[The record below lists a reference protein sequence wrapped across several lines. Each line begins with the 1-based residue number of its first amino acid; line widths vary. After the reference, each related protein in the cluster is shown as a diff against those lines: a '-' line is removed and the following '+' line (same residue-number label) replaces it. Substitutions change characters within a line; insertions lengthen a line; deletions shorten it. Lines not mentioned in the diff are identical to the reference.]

1 MAGITPFQTV
11 GPFFDFGL
19 TVAGAEEIA
28 TADARGR
35 RITVE
40 GQVLDGAGQPV
51 PDALLEIWQA
61 DAEGQYRSGP
71 GFSGFGRS
79 STDDGGRFA
88 FATIVPGRVP
98 GPDGLQA
105 PHLLVSVLARGLQ
118 TRLVTRI
125 YFADE
130 PSNGEDPVLR
140 LVPEDR
146 RATLVA
152 RPESNSVYRF
162 DVVLQ
167 GEKETVFF
175 DV

>member
-19 TVAGAEEIA
+19 TVPGAEEIA
-28 TADARGR
+28 TPGARGR
-35 RITVE
+35 HITIE

-61 DAEGQYRSGP
+61 DADGQYAPGP

-79 STDDGGRFA
+79 GTDDGGRFA
-88 FATIVPGRVP
+88 FTTIVPGRVP
-98 GPDGLQA
+98 GPDGPQA
-105 PHLLVSVLARGLQ
+105 PHLLVSVLARGVQ

-125 YFADE
+125 YFADQ
-130 PSNGEDPVLR
+130 PSNGDDPVLR

-152 RPESNSVYRF
+152 RPESGSRYRF
-162 DVVLQ
+162 DLVLQ
-167 GEKETVFF
+167 GPNETVFF